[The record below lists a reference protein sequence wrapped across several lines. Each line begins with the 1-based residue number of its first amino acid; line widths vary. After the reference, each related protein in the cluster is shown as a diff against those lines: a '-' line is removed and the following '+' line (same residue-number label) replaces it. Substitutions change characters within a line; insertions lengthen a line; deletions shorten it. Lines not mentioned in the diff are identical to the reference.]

1 MNPRVNALPRATH
14 RARPLLATLLVVL
27 VARAAPA
34 QRIPASQHGS
44 VTQRVGRTDIAV
56 SYNRPVARGRTLF
69 GDLVQWGRIWHPG
82 ADSATTITFSRD
94 VTIAGRDIPAGRYT
108 LWTIPEEPP
117 QPWTVILSRGVD
129 VWHTQYPGES
139 LDALRIS
146 VVPEQ
151 GDHMEVLAFY
161 FPIVTS
167 DSTVL
172 RLHWGTTIVPI
183 TIRAK

>member
-1 MNPRVNALPRATH
+1 M
-14 RARPLLATLLVVL
+14 
-27 VARAAPA
+27 
-34 QRIPASQHGS
+34 
-44 VTQRVGRTDIAV
+44 
-56 SYNRPVARGRTLF
+56 
-69 GDLVQWGRIWHPG
+69 
-82 ADSATTITFSRD
+82 
-94 VTIAGRDIPAGRYT
+94 
-108 LWTIPEEPP
+108 
-117 QPWTVILSRGVD
+117 ILSRGVD